1 MLEIGRI
8 QDSDN
13 YYSMD
18 MTTTH
23 RILVCGKTGSG
34 KSYTMGVIIEEFS
47 KVDNL
52 IKLVI
57 DSQGIFWSFAEP
69 NLSQETELWAW
80 NLDPKGLNVRLL
92 VPGDPAENY
101 DGNDVV
107 AEFEKRG
114 IEVVSIRVNP
124 SDVSPEMWCDLFN
137 LDINELRGITL
148 YNAVRAC
155 KRKFRND
162 YYLPEII
169 AEVENDTK
177 AIDQTK
183 AAVIRNLNMAEDWE
197 IFEKHTY
204 NEIWDLLD
212 PKKINVLD
220 LSVKDQSR
228 YGIRTLIVGIL
239 AQLIFK
245 HRTNAKRRELL
256 GLGTQMPNVLMAVD
270 EAQNYCPTAKST
282 LAKDILIKWAKEG
295 RQPGL
300 SLMVVSQQP
309 AAIDPEILSQCDIKI
324 IHKITSTADRKAIDA
339 LSEDYLG
346 TEVSTHIR
354 KLPNKKVAV
363 IIDDNLEALNLVEI
377 RPRRSMHA
385 G

>member
-1 MLEIGRI
+1 MMEIGKI
-8 QDSDN
+8 LDSEDI
-13 YYSMD
+13 YTID
-18 MTTTH
+18 MSTTH

-34 KSYTMGVIIEEFS
+34 KSYTMGVIIEELA
-47 KVDNL
+47 KLDNL
-52 IKLVI
+52 IKLLI
-57 DSQGIFWSFAEP
+57 DSQGIFWSFSEP
-69 NLSQETELWAW
+69 NLAQESDLWAW
-80 NLDPKGLNVRLL
+80 NLDPKGLSVRLL
-92 VPGDPAENY
+92 VPGDPIENY
-101 DGNDVV
+101 GGKDVV
-107 AEFEKRG
+107 SEFERRG
-114 IEVVSIRVNP
+114 IEIVSMRVNP

-155 KRKFRND
+155 KRKFNNN
-162 YYLPEII
+162 YFISEII
-169 AEVENDTK
+169 REVEEDAK

-183 AAVIRNLNMAEDWE
+183 AAVIRSLNMAEDWE
-197 IFEKHTY
+197 VFEKYKYT
-204 NEIWDLLD
+204 EIWDLLD
-212 PKKINVLD
+212 PKKINVVD

-245 HRTNAKRRELL
+245 HRTKAKRRELL
-256 GLGTQMPNVLMAVD
+256 GLGSEMPNVLMAVD
-270 EAQNYCPTAKST
+270 EAQNYCPTSKST

-309 AAIDPEILSQCDIKI
+309 SAIDPEILSQCDIKI
-324 IHKITSTADRKAIDA
+324 IHKITSTVDRKAIDA

-346 TEVSTHIR
+346 SEISTYIR
-354 KLPNKKVAV
+354 KLPNRKVAV
-363 IIDDNLEALNLVEI
+363 ILDDNIEALNLVEI
-377 RPRRSMHA
+377 RPRKSLHT